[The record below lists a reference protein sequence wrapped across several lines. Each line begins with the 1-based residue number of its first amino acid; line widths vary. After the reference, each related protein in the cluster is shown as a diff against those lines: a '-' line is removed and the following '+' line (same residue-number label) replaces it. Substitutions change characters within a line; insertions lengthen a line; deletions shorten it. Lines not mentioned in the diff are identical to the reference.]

1 MTRGRCAAMLPALL
15 LVTLS
20 PAPAKSLSPE
30 DVAGIRTISVRNT
43 GNPSHYRFFVGNWIV
58 AAGAPILGA
67 AGGVLVGL
75 DAAASDRGTALDE
88 ALATQHLMLGD
99 EMVGA
104 AEAALKDDG
113 YDVAKTGDVADAT
126 LVFDIQD
133 VGYVRRVYG
142 LIGPRLIVQAML
154 TNNQTGKAVYS
165 RLYWYDM
172 HAVGIGKKVLDPDE
186 KYGFE
191 NPSDVLTHPETVAAG
206 LRAMIPLMIGDLA
219 SALKRPTAP

>member
-1 MTRGRCAAMLPALL
+1 
-15 LVTLS
+15 
-20 PAPAKSLSPE
+20 
-30 DVAGIRTISVRNT
+30 
-43 GNPSHYRFFVGNWIV
+43 
-58 AAGAPILGA
+58 
-67 AGGVLVGL
+67 
-75 DAAASDRGTALDE
+75 
-88 ALATQHLMLGD
+88 MLGD

-126 LVFDIQD
+126 LVFEIQD
-133 VGYVRRVYG
+133 VSYERRVWG
-142 LIGPRLIVQAML
+142 LIGPHLVVQATL

-191 NPSDVLTHPETVAAG
+191 KPSDVLVHPETVAAG

-219 SALKRPTAP
+219 SELKRPTAP